1 MIFKLLMSNICT
13 HTKHCL
19 RRRWVFFV
27 FFFYVSLCGFRYKL
41 LGYIY
46 ICLIC
51 SKTLVQK
58 LELGNAI
65 LEIRAVLYGNGGSE
79 PNPDACA
86 QLTQE
91 FFREDTFRLIIM
103 CLPKLDSGV
112 SMNQ

>member
-13 HTKHCL
+13 DTKHCL
-19 RRRWVFFV
+19 RRRWVFF
-27 FFFYVSLCGFRYKL
+27 FFMSVYVVLDTNCL
-41 LGYIY
+41 VIY